1 MHTLIGQC
9 SLAWRALV
17 LVDLGLLI
25 MRLTLG
31 ALLFAHGAQKL
42 FGWFGGPGLA
52 GATGMFGAHLRLRPA
67 AFWAVLGSLT
77 EVGGGLLVALGLGWP
92 IGPVAVVATMLMALT
107 VHWPRFW
114 AQNGGIE
121 YPLVLLLSGVGLG
134 LVGPGGYALDAAIGL
149 QLPAPYSLIVGLIAA
164 VLGVWLALA
173 TRAPAPAPA
182 PEVVATA
189 R

>member
-1 MHTLIGQC
+1 M
-9 SLAWRALV
+9 
-17 LVDLGLLI
+17 LVDLGLLVL
-25 MRLTLG
+25 RLALG

-67 AFWAVLGSLT
+67 RFWALLGSLT

-92 IGPVAVVATMLMALT
+92 LGPVAVVAAMLMALT

-121 YPLVLLLSGVGLG
+121 YPLLLLLSGLGLG
-134 LVGPGGYALDAAIGL
+134 LVGPGAYALDAAVNL
-149 QLPAPYSLIVGLIAA
+149 QLPAPHSLIVGLIAA

-173 TRAPAPAPA
+173 TRAPAPAPV
-182 PEVVATA
+182 PEVAATA
-189 R
+189 H